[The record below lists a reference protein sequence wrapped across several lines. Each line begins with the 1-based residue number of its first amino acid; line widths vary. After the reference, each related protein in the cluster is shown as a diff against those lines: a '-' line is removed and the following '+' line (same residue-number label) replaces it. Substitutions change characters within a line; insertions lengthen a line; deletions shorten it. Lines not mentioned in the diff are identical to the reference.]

1 MSSGKKKESFV
12 NPESDKIERI
22 KNSKMPEEQK
32 TALLKEL
39 GVIEENSDEGGVSFV
54 VYAKIKKLSSSMTK
68 ALAASK
74 RVKNVRLASI
84 EEWDLIVK
92 DF

>member
-1 MSSGKKKESFV
+1 MSKKKEFLAE
-12 NPESDKIERI
+12 PEESKVEKI

-32 TALLKEL
+32 QALLKEI
-39 GVIEENSDEGGVSFV
+39 GAIEETSEESGVSFV
-54 VYAKIKKLSSSMTK
+54 IYAKIKKLSSSMTK

-84 EEWDLIVK
+84 EEWDLITK